1 MGTKNPGWFALIDK
15 NPMLWG
21 YGVLLLYLLLNN
33 SINASSVWIEHSRD
47 PGNTLLWWE
56 PWLWEFSSLL
66 STLTLCPLLFWFFRL
81 YPPRFNALRQQLLVH
96 ALVSLLFSLSHV
108 GLMVL
113 QRELVYHWQGM
124 GYNFGPLGRELWYEY
139 RKDVWGYLFLLT
151 CYQLLGFVWR
161 RLKGDAR
168 LIAEQA
174 NQHSSEPEPAAQ
186 APKHFLVRKLD
197 KEFLVKVA
205 DIDWLEANGNYVNLH
220 SAGRIYPL
228 RATLAQLC
236 SQLES
241 QGFSRIHRSLAVNHR
256 AIQSISYDAS
266 GDGEIELS
274 GGQRL
279 ALSRRYKE
287 QLRNQFRQ
295 VAPT

>member
-15 NPMLWG
+15 SPALWG
-21 YGVLLLYLLLNN
+21 YLALALYMLLNN

-47 PGNTLLWWE
+47 PANTLLWWE

-66 STLTLCPLLFWFFRL
+66 STLSLCPLLFWFFRH
-81 YPPRFNALRQQLLVH
+81 YPPRFSALRQQLLAH
-96 ALVSLLFSLSHV
+96 ALASLLFSLSHI

-113 QRELVYHWQGM
+113 LRELVYHWQDM
-124 GYNFGPLGRELWYEY
+124 GYDFGPLARELWYEY

-151 CYQLLGFVWR
+151 SHQLLGFVWR

-174 NQHSSEPEPAAQ
+174 DKIDTTEATAV

-228 RATLAQLC
+228 RATLVQLC
-236 SQLES
+236 SQLEA
-241 QGFSRIHRSLAVNHR
+241 QGFSRIHRSLAVNHQ
-256 AIQSISYDAS
+256 AIRSISYEAS
-266 GDGEIELS
+266 GDGEIELNT
-274 GGQRL
+274 GQRL

-295 VAPT
+295 GEPI

>member
-1 MGTKNPGWFALIDK
+1 MGTKNPAWFAVVDR
-15 NPMLWG
+15 NPALYG
-21 YGVLLLYLLLNN
+21 YLLLALYLLVNN
-33 SINASSVWIEHSRD
+33 SINADSVWIEYSRH
-47 PGNTLLWWE
+47 PGNSLLWWE
-56 PWLWEFSSLL
+56 PWLWELSSML
-66 STLTLCPLLFWFFRL
+66 STLLLCPLLFWFFRH
-81 YPPRFNALRQQLLVH
+81 YPPRFSALRRQLLLH
-96 ALVSLLFSLSHV
+96 AVLSLLFSLSHV
-108 GLMVL
+108 ALMVL

-124 GYNFGPLGRELWYEY
+124 GYDFGPLARELWYEY

-151 CYQLLGFVWR
+151 CYQLASFVWR
-161 RLKGDAR
+161 RLKGDAS

-174 NQHSSEPEPAAQ
+174 DKIDSPEAAAA